1 MSPSQSSANS
11 NVSAALTKSMH
22 DNWGLYLGEVIVLVL
37 LGLAAIIFPFI
48 AGIVVTVFL
57 GWLFLI
63 AGIVGLVSTERLEKH
78 LHFFVDGRIYVL
90 NNQPWTVEFRNELV
104 RFPVARHDDQLDALT
119 LYLEYMFSCSVRH
132 ICAGSSSSLAPT
144 IIKCGFID
152 RWTRMPLSIGRSC
165 TSAPSHHDLFSAAC
179 ITTIAESE
187 LSTHTMV
194 ERRDLGQGS
203 RQLQERH
210 GSRWLRERRPYAS
223 QMTPLAV
230 IDAKPAHPRQI
241 RQSQF
246 PSG

>member
-1 MSPSQSSANS
+1 VTTMPAMNGKMIAASPSRTKTITSPRYRPQWSCIDL
-11 NVSAALTKSMH
+11 VRAADTLELADACDGDTARCFVP
-22 DNWGLYLGEVIVLVL
+22 DVILVL
-37 LGLAAIIFPFI
+37 L
-48 AGIVVTVFL
+48 
-57 GWLFLI
+57 
-63 AGIVGLVSTERLEKH
+63 RLT
-78 LHFFVDGRIYVL
+78 R
-90 NNQPWTVEFRNELV
+90 
-104 RFPVARHDDQLDALT
+104 
-119 LYLEYMFSCSVRH
+119 
-132 ICAGSSSSLAPT
+132 
-144 IIKCGFID
+144 IKCGFID

-187 LSTHTMV
+187 LSTQTMV
-194 ERRDLGQGS
+194 ERRDLGQGA

-230 IDAKPAHPRQI
+230 IDAKPAHPRQF